1 MKLTIEEQKRRIENV
16 KYAERTVK
24 SCTRR
29 ERIENYMPGQVTYH
43 LGDYPAKFS
52 CRPTEY
58 DYNLIKKLS
67 EKGVEIIQ
75 THMDS
80 SDYLRL
86 YGGHKFETVDPEG
99 MKEFIKLCHDF
110 GIKVLNYVSS
120 GFFDERDPDF
130 IPEFDRVGQNLNGF
144 DYKLR
149 LCSLESPEWCS
160 YMIDKTEAM
169 LDEYEFDGLYNDAGH
184 DLCDVPTYVK
194 AQNEGR
200 EAPPLPYDACTEDAL
215 ARLYHMV
222 KRRGGIM
229 KHHYLMNL
237 RPNVKEK
244 VYDYLW
250 VGEAV
255 QRPEEL
261 KATAAYDPYIVP
273 CPDMNWSEEWDFEKY
288 FALFLPL
295 MQFPLR
301 IDGRPL
307 RGLEVG
313 VPGVE
318 YFENKREF
326 YWNKKVTKADRL
338 KYIKEH
344 PDGPYIYGQWSG
356 VPDNEDYRER
366 WFYYLDL
373 YKKIVQDDTLCHI
386 DIKES
391 SIFADTIPN
400 GVTMSLFTGNEQYL
414 CISNIKEDCE
424 LVMNDK
430 WIDVETNE
438 EISVLKLATNR
449 VRFLKRA

>member
-1 MKLTIEEQKRRIENV
+1 MKLSVEEQRRRLENV
-16 KYAERTVK
+16 KYANENVK

-43 LGDYPAKFS
+43 LGDYPGKFS
-52 CRPTEY
+52 PRPTEY
-58 DYNLIKKLS
+58 DYNLIKKLA
-67 EKGVEIIQ
+67 ENGVELIQ

-86 YGGHKFETVDPEG
+86 YGGHKFEVVDPDG
-99 MKEFIKLCHDF
+99 MKEFIKTCHEF

-130 IPEFDRVGQNLNGF
+130 IPEFDRVGQNLNGSI
-144 DYKLR
+144 YKLR
-149 LCSLESPEWCS
+149 LCSLESPEWTT
-160 YMIDKTEAM
+160 YMINNIEAM
-169 LDEYEFDGLYNDAGH
+169 LDKYEFDGLYNDAGH

-194 AQNEGR
+194 AQNEGT
-200 EAPPLPYDACTEDAL
+200 EMPPLPYDPCTEDVL

-261 KATAAYDPYIVP
+261 KATASYDPFLVP
-273 CPDMNWSEEWDFEKY
+273 CPDMNWSEPWDYEKY

-295 MQFPLR
+295 MQYPLR

-307 RGLEVG
+307 RNGG
-313 VPGVE
+313 RNVPGVE
-318 YFENKREF
+318 YFDNKRDF
-326 YWNKKVTKADRL
+326 IWKKRVTGDMKV
-338 KYIKEH
+338 KYIDEH
-344 PDGPYIYGQWSG
+344 PNGPYIYGQWSG
-356 VPDNEDYRER
+356 IPDNEDYRER
-366 WFYYLDL
+366 WFYYLDF
-373 YKKIVQDDTLCHI
+373 YKKMVKDDTLCHI

-391 SIFADTIPN
+391 TIFEENMPE
-400 GVTMSLFTGNEQYL
+400 GVTMSLFTGDEQYL
-414 CISNIKEDCE
+414 CISNIRDYCE
-424 LVMNDK
+424 LTLRDK
-430 WIDVETNE
+430 WIDVETGE
-438 EISVLKLATNR
+438 ELKTLKLVKDR
-449 VRFLKRA
+449 VRFLKRV